1 LIQTLVQI
9 EKYGVW
15 ANMCRIITLAIF
27 PFFLDITP
35 PSAILVREEGTMQLE
50 KPTSIWL
57 GGIYGLLIGLLT
69 VGIIDRIRPERIH
82 MHLTTSGLLAVIT
95 ASALLGNYIIEKLIH
110 YNDEAWHRPV
120 WIVWV
125 AFASTFPMMIIILSM
140 MLLFSFSF

>member
-1 LIQTLVQI
+1 VFRFIP
-9 EKYGVW
+9 
-15 ANMCRIITLAIF
+15 LAIF
-27 PFFLDITP
+27 PFFLDITSL
-35 PSAILVREEGTMQLE
+35 SAVLAREKGAMQLE

-57 GGIYGLLIGLLT
+57 GGVYGLLIGLLT
-69 VGIIDRIRPERIH
+69 VGIIDRIRPERIP

-95 ASALLGNYIIEKLIH
+95 VSALLGNYIIEKLIY

-125 AFASTFPMMIIILSM
+125 GFASTFPMMIIILTM